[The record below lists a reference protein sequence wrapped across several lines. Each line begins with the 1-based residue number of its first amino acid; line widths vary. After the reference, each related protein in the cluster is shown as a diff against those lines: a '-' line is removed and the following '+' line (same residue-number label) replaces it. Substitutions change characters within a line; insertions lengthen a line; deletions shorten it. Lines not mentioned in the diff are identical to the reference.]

1 MLFEFAPRNA
11 ELGKLSPKWKESV
24 RFALSV
30 EEVGLFVNQLPDNPV
45 KIARGL
51 PEDIDKVFSAVP
63 GDLGSVR
70 FEIDLVKDGVG
81 GQEPSAPMVVT
92 AQAGE
97 VEVIRAILSSS
108 ISHLLGWNTLM
119 EIELAQRV
127 NAGMMAGKWNNPMG
141 DDVK

>member
-1 MLFEFAPRNA
+1 
-11 ELGKLSPKWKESV
+11 
-24 RFALSV
+24 
-30 EEVGLFVNQLPDNPV
+30 
-45 KIARGL
+45 
-51 PEDIDKVFSAVP
+51 
-63 GDLGSVR
+63 
-70 FEIDLVKDGVG
+70 
-81 GQEPSAPMVVT
+81 MVVT